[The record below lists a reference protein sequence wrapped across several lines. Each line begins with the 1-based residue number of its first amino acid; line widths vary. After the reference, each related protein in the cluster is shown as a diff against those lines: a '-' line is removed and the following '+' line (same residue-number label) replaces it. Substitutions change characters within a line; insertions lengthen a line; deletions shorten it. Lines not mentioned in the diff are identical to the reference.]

1 MGIVLLDMSI
11 SLDGYIAGPN
21 GESGRLYDWYFAP
34 ESQTNPKGAMIEELV
49 RTTGAIVM
57 GKRAYNTGEESGGYE
72 DDPYQVPNFI
82 VTHHVPEQTAAGEN
96 DQRRFIFVTDGV
108 ESAIEQAKAAAGD
121 KDVAVG
127 GGADIAQQ
135 CLNAGLIDEIQLH
148 VVPVLLGKGIRLFG
162 QIDPVK
168 LESTGVVVA
177 PDVTHL
183 RFRVV
188 K

>member
-34 ESQTNPKGAMIEELV
+34 ESQTNPNGEIIDELIK
-49 RTTGAIVM
+49 TTGAIVM
-57 GKRAYNTGEESGGYE
+57 GKRAYGTGEESGGYE
-72 DDPYQVPNFI
+72 DDPYQVPNF
-82 VTHHVPEQTAAGEN
+82 VLTHHVPEHTAAGEN
-96 DQRRFIFVTDGV
+96 DQRRFIFVTDGIK
-108 ESAIEQAKAAAGD
+108 SAIQQAKAAAGNNI
-121 KDVAVG
+121 VAVG
-127 GGADIAQQ
+127 GGANIAQQ
-135 CLNAGLIDEIQLH
+135 CLQAGLIDEIQLH
-148 VVPVLLGKGIRLFG
+148 VVPVLLGKGIRLFDHIG
-162 QIDPVK
+162 HLE
-168 LESTGVVVA
+168 LESTRVVVA

>member
-1 MGIVLLDMSI
+1 
-11 SLDGYIAGPN
+11 
-21 GESGRLYDWYFAP
+21 
-34 ESQTNPKGAMIEELV
+34 
-49 RTTGAIVM
+49 M

-72 DDPYQVPNFI
+72 DDPYQVPNFV
-82 VTHHVPEQTAAGEN
+82 VTHHVPEQAAAGEN

-108 ESAIEQAKAAAGD
+108 ESAIKQAKAAAGD

-148 VVPVLLGKGIRLFG
+148 VVPVLLGKGIGLFG

-168 LESTGVVVA
+168 LENIRVVVA